1 MHFSPS
7 KEGQCYASDEQ
18 QVALVEAEST
28 FDGSGLATRDAVPES
43 AATAAAHIS
52 FGYEMS
58 AQSANSNNN
67 SNRQVKPFLL
77 ILFLKPE

>member
-7 KEGQCYASDEQ
+7 KEGQCHASDEQ

-67 SNRQVKPFLL
+67 SNQQVKKSPSTK
-77 ILFLKPE
+77 ILKP